1 MNQSV
6 TYRQNAAEC
15 YEAARILS
23 DPRQKAKL
31 LAMAQSWISLA
42 DHADR
47 DSHFEAATDPLPK
60 GERRVA
66 RRPAVLRQPHT
77 SFSLYARHYVVE
89 FLTKCRVQYRSHGD
103 VRFVDARRY

>member
-42 DHADR
+42 DLAERNSHLDR
-47 DSHFEAATDPLPK
+47 IEKPHHGARAISIRGTGVCRYPAHYCFAQAAKIGLNI
-60 GERRVA
+60 A
-66 RRPAVLRQPHT
+66 
-77 SFSLYARHYVVE
+77 
-89 FLTKCRVQYRSHGD
+89 
-103 VRFVDARRY
+103 

>member
-42 DHADR
+42 DLER
-47 DSHFEAATDPLPK
+47 DEIWQNRGIPESA
-60 GERRVA
+60 GI
-66 RRPAVLRQPHT
+66 
-77 SFSLYARHYVVE
+77 
-89 FLTKCRVQYRSHGD
+89 
-103 VRFVDARRY
+103 

>member
-23 DPRQKAKL
+23 DSRQKAKL

-42 DHADR
+42 DLAERNSHLDR
-47 DSHFEAATDPLPK
+47 IDETPP
-60 GERRVA
+60 
-66 RRPAVLRQPHT
+66 
-77 SFSLYARHYVVE
+77 RHPVNPVIASG
-89 FLTKCRVQYRSHGD
+89 L
-103 VRFVDARRY
+103 

>member
-23 DPRQKAKL
+23 APRQKAKL

-42 DHADR
+42 DLAERNSHLDR
-47 DSHFEAATDPLPK
+47 IDETPPRAREPYPRGTGGWHYPAHYCFAQAAKIGLNI
-60 GERRVA
+60 A
-66 RRPAVLRQPHT
+66 
-77 SFSLYARHYVVE
+77 
-89 FLTKCRVQYRSHGD
+89 
-103 VRFVDARRY
+103 